1 MGASF
6 ENNKAQFFLSFRK
19 TPGLPSKK
27 AFLTPF
33 LLPYKRSREEW
44 HVRMKRRANF
54 CWQVHTLPEID
65 RQAVQRE
72 WSPSW
77 SNTYRTAM
85 SQVSITDY
93 WIETSA

>member
-1 MGASF
+1 
-6 ENNKAQFFLSFRK
+6 
-19 TPGLPSKK
+19 
-27 AFLTPF
+27 
-33 LLPYKRSREEW
+33 
-44 HVRMKRRANF
+44 MKRRANV
-54 CWQVHTLPEID
+54 CWQAHTLPEID